1 MQNLPVGL
9 TKTLLVQFFVKV
21 NPDNENHPMGKIFF
35 NVSV

>member
-1 MQNLPVGL
+1 
-9 TKTLLVQFFVKV
+9 LLVQCFVKV